1 MLRPWPNHGTLR
13 LPNDDANEHKILV
26 PGYSNRQDRV
36 NSNRSPRLQ
45 YQFVVV
51 INSVNKCS
59 LPNVLDTAKA
69 VCQTL
74 YYLYYKRVEPYLWT
88 E

>member
-1 MLRPWPNHGTLR
+1 MLRPTPNHGTLR
-13 LPNDDANEHKILV
+13 LPNDDANEHKILG
-26 PGYSNRQDRV
+26 PGYSNRQDRL

-69 VCQTL
+69 VGVKLFTI
-74 YYLYYKRVEPYLWT
+74 YIIRE
-88 E
+88 